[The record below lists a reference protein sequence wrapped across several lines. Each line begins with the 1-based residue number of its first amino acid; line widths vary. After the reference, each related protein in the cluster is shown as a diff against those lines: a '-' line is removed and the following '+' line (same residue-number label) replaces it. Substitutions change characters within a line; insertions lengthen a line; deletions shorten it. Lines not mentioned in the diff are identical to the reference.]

1 MSWYS
6 LRYQIIEGKVHI
18 LDPIKR
24 QKTLTEQAAD
34 AIRARIVDGQFEF
47 GEALS
52 EITLA
57 TELGVSKTPVREAFL
72 QLKNEGLV
80 EILPQRGTF
89 VFRMTIEELRQ
100 LFEFREILECN
111 SLRFALRDHPDS
123 LAEALNAI
131 SERMSKIS
139 EERDARRFRVLDAEF
154 HGELIAQSRNS
165 FILSAYN
172 IIALRVHA
180 FRNRLPNDAQNW
192 ESLEMHAEIAKC
204 VAARDS
210 DGAIEQLKAHLRK
223 SFNDYVQRNVEEK
236 ANVA

>member
-1 MSWYS
+1 MH
-6 LRYQIIEGKVHI
+6 EGNVQV

-34 AIRARIVDGQFEF
+34 AIRARIVEGQFEF

-80 EILPQRGTF
+80 DILPQRGTF

-100 LFEFREILECN
+100 LFEMREILECN
-111 SLRFALRDHPDS
+111 SLRFALRDHPDALS
-123 LAEALNAI
+123 AALNRIVEDMIKATD
-131 SERMSKIS
+131 
-139 EERDARRFRVLDAEF
+139 ERDAKRFRRLDADF
-154 HGELIAQSRNS
+154 HGELIKQSRNS
-165 FILSAYN
+165 FIGSAYN
-172 IIALRVHA
+172 VIALRVHA
-180 FRNRLPNDAQNW
+180 FRNRLPIGAQSW
-192 ESLEMHAEIAKC
+192 DTIDMHAEVAKQ
-204 VAARDS
+204 VAARD
-210 DGAIEQLKAHLRK
+210 AEAAVEQLQTHLQK
-223 SFNDYVQRNVEEK
+223 SFSDYVRRTASDQ

>member
-1 MSWYS
+1 M
-6 LRYQIIEGKVHI
+6 QI

-34 AIRARIVDGQFEF
+34 AIRTRIVEGQFEF

-80 EILPQRGTF
+80 DILPQRGTF
-89 VFRMTIEELRQ
+89 VFRMTVEELRQ
-100 LFEFREILECN
+100 LFEMREILECN
-111 SLRFALRDHPDS
+111 SLRFAVRDHPDTIS
-123 LAEALNAI
+123 AALDRIVEDMIKAT
-131 SERMSKIS
+131 
-139 EERDARRFRVLDAEF
+139 EERDARRFRRLDADF

-165 FILSAYN
+165 FIRSAYN
-172 IIALRVHA
+172 VIALRVHA
-180 FRNRLPNDAQNW
+180 FRNRLPVGAQSW
-192 ESLEMHAEIAKC
+192 DTMDMHVEIAKR
-204 VAARDS
+204 VAARDAE
-210 DGAIEQLKAHLRK
+210 GAIEQLQSHLRK
-223 SFNDYVQRNVEEK
+223 SFNDYVKRTAGDQ

>member
-1 MSWYS
+1 M
-6 LRYQIIEGKVHI
+6 QV

-34 AIRARIVDGQFEF
+34 AIRARIVEGQFEF

-80 EILPQRGTF
+80 DILPQRGTF

-100 LFEFREILECN
+100 LFEIREILECN
-111 SLRFALRDHPDS
+111 SLRFAMRDHPD
-123 LAEALNAI
+123 AVATALDLIVEEMIKATD
-131 SERMSKIS
+131 
-139 EERDARRFRVLDAEF
+139 ERDAKRFRRLDADF

-165 FILSAYN
+165 FICSAYN
-172 IIALRVHA
+172 VIALRVHA
-180 FRNRLPNDAQNW
+180 FRNRLPIGAQSW
-192 ESLEMHAEIAKC
+192 DTIDMHAEVAKK
-204 VAARDS
+204 VAARDTE
-210 DGAIEQLKAHLRK
+210 GAVEQLQAHLRK
-223 SFNDYVQRNVEEK
+223 SFSDYVRRTGSNQ